1 MLPTSIINIA
11 TNKIDRHSRTCARIE
26 RAHIRMLL
34 YYRYNGEREREREKK
49 KNASKRK
56 EEEKNLLVFLG
67 SLWVVHDRAKR
78 KLNK

>member
-1 MLPTSIINIA
+1 MRSHRARTYSNALVLSIQW
-11 TNKIDRHSRTCARIE
+11 
-26 RAHIRMLL
+26 
-34 YYRYNGEREREREKK
+34 REREKK